1 MFVGQYDHSL
11 DSKNRVVLPAP
22 FRAYVS
28 DRGYATR
35 LGSCIGLWNDEGFTA
50 VARRWRQMR
59 TDSEMS
65 AATFRVLMN
74 NVENVKLD
82 GAGRITLPASLLEGF
97 ENGAQVKVCGLYDRV
112 EIWPVHAYL
121 EEVSGQAATPED
133 LGRAVDDLGI

>member
-1 MFVGQYDHSL
+1 
-11 DSKNRVVLPAP
+11 
-22 FRAYVS
+22 
-28 DRGYATR
+28 
-35 LGSCIGLWNDEGFTA
+35 
-50 VARRWRQMR
+50 
-59 TDSEMS
+59 
-65 AATFRVLMN
+65 MN